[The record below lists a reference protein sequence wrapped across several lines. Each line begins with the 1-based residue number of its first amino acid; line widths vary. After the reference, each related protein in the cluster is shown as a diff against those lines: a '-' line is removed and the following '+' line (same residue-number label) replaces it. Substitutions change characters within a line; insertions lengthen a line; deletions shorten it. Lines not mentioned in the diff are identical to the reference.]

1 MRTLANISKSRRQ
14 LFQCN
19 SRCGL
24 TALYTDRAPRLVDND
39 PSEGPDP
46 TVTPSLICVCFR
58 LFQLTHVGQ
67 VLLSLLTR
75 EWSDRSQGRW
85 RPLPPVLTLSTE
97 CWPCATPPT
106 ILSTPTLTSSPASAH
121 PPESPQPLHPLLLL
135 HLWTEPAQVQ
145 LAPPQVSVLTQCQRH
160 HFTFYICCVTN
171 TSQALHS
178 LY

>member
-1 MRTLANISKSRRQ
+1 MIHRRDQ
-14 LFQCN
+14 
-19 SRCGL
+19 
-24 TALYTDRAPRLVDND
+24 TP
-39 PSEGPDP
+39 PSHRH

-97 CWPCATPPT
+97 CWPCATLPT

-145 LAPPQVSVLTQCQRH
+145 PAPPQVSVLCLPCPRTERH
-160 HFTFYICCVTN
+160 QFTVYI
-171 TSQALHS
+171 
-178 LY
+178 

>member
-1 MRTLANISKSRRQ
+1 MANTYIHSRRQ
-14 LFQCN
+14 LFQCS

-39 PSEGPDP
+39 PSEGPDSSQTT
-46 TVTPSLICVCFR
+46 TVTPSTPHSSLFCFR

-97 CWPCATPPT
+97 CWPCATLPT
-106 ILSTPTLTSSPASAH
+106 ILSTPTLTSSPASAP
-121 PPESPQPLHPLLLL
+121 PPESPQPHHPLLLL

-145 LAPPQVSVLTQCQRH
+145 PAPPQVSVP
-160 HFTFYICCVTN
+160 
-171 TSQALHS
+171 
-178 LY
+178 